1 MERNKVW
8 DLFRITGI
16 FFLKTLE
23 TSEKAPA
30 AAAGCSQVTLENGV
44 DEYSAHR

>member
-1 MERNKVW
+1 MGFVQNYL
-8 DLFRITGI
+8 D
-16 FFLKTLE
+16 FFLKTPE